1 MRIWARCL
9 LVVWLLS
16 LSACSEQSDDVVAFV
31 EKVKNTAAGQIKS
44 LPQAKPVNVEQYT
57 AEALRSP
64 FDQSVVKEENVEQP
78 EAAEETSSIKQQPRP
93 DLNRT
98 RYFLEKYPLKN
109 FIMVG
114 TLKKQNTT
122 WGLVEDETG
131 LVHVIKVGDY
141 IGQNSG
147 KVKSI
152 SENAIYLVETVPDGV
167 GGWMQVNSEID
178 LALE

>member
-1 MRIWARCL
+1 MHRLGRYLMILCIL
-9 LVVWLLS
+9 C
-16 LSACSEQSDDVVAFV
+16 LSACGEQSDNVVSFV
-31 EKVKNTAAGQIKS
+31 ETVKQTAAGQIKS
-44 LPQAKPVNVEQYT
+44 LPKAKAVEVEKYT
-57 AEALRSP
+57 ADTLRSP
-64 FDQSVVKEENVEQP
+64 FDQSVVKEENFEQ
-78 EAAEETSSIKQQPRP
+78 EEVAEETSTVKQQPRP

-98 RYFLEKYPLKN
+98 RYLLEKYPLNN

-114 TLKKQNTT
+114 TLKKENTV

-147 KVKSI
+147 KVTSI
-152 SENAIYLVETVPDGV
+152 SENAIYLTETVPDGV
-167 GGWMQVNSEID
+167 GGWMQVNSKID